1 MSEPDGI
8 TPERDTYD
16 VIVIGG
22 GPPGEIVA
30 QYAIQGSDR
39 TAVIVEH
46 ELLGGECS
54 YWACM
59 PSKALLRPI
68 DVLES
73 ARRMPGVASIV
84 GDHSIDVDAV
94 LKRRDAFTHDHDDSS
109 QVSWAHSAGIDMLRG
124 HGRLAGERSVEVIG
138 ADGWTRTLTARHA
151 VVLATGTTAT
161 VPDIPG
167 LRDALPW
174 TSRDVTNLHE
184 IPRRV
189 AVIGGGVVACE
200 SAGWLRGLGVQELTI
215 IGAAPNLLA
224 RNEPFAGDLVREAFE
239 DNGVTVVLGTSVD
252 AVRRTDP
259 KPTGEGRIH
268 GGEATVS
275 FGDRTITVDEILVA
289 TGRTPSSSDIGSET
303 VGVDVS
309 GSHGFVTT
317 DDHLAVLGVPG
328 EWLYAVGDITG
339 RALLT
344 HMGKYQGA
352 DLRGRDRR
360 PGGGPVDRRTAL
372 HRRRR
377 RRQGAAG
384 DVHRPAG
391 RLGRASPRSRPG
403 TRALDVETVEYDMA
417 AVAGASLL
425 RDGYVGRAKLVIDSS
440 TAHPA
445 GRNLRRRRGRRA
457 GARRDRGGGR
467 RGHPGA
473 AVARRAVVP
482 DDERDLAE
490 AAGGARRPAL
500 SSHPV
505 DGRTS
510 NDRPGSDPG
519 SGVVPGR
526 DGRDDGGVQL
536 CHPAVRGAAPAVLGS
551 VDGRRHRAVHRSD
564 GTVG

>member
-22 GPPGEIVA
+22 GPPGEIAA

-68 DVLES
+68 DVLQS

-84 GDHSIDVDAV
+84 GDHSIDVEAV
-94 LKRRDAFTHDHDDSS
+94 LKRRDSFTHDHDDSS
-109 QVSWAHSAGIDMLRG
+109 QVAWAHSSGIDVVRG

-138 ADGWTRTLTARHA
+138 ADGWNRTLTARHA

-161 VPDIPG
+161 VPNIPG

-200 SAGWLRGLGVQELTI
+200 SAGWLRGLGVEELTI
-215 IGAAPNLLA
+215 IGAAPTLLA
-224 RNEPFAGDLVREAFE
+224 RNEPFAGELVREAFE
-239 DNGVTVVLGTSVD
+239 DNGVIVVLGASVD
-252 AVRRTDP
+252 AVSRADP
-259 KPTGEGRIH
+259 QPTGEGRIH

-289 TGRTPSSSDIGSET
+289 TGRTPSSSDIGLDT

-309 GSHGFVTT
+309 GSRGFVTT
-317 DDHLAVLGVPG
+317 DDHLAVIDVPG

-344 HMGKYQGA
+344 HMGKYQGRVGGAVIAARAEGRPIDGPGFIDVA
-352 DLRGRDRR
+352 DAGKVPQVTFTDPQVASVGVSEKQARD
-360 PGGGPVDRRTAL
+360 A
-372 HRRRR
+372 
-377 RRQGAAG
+377 GAE
-384 DVHRPAG
+384 
-391 RLGRASPRSRPG
+391 
-403 TRALDVETVEYDMA
+403 VETVEADLA
-417 AVAGASLL
+417 SVAGVSLL

-440 TAHPA
+440 THT
-445 GRNLRRRRGRRA
+445 LL
-457 GARRDRGGGR
+457 GATFV
-467 RGHPGA
+467 GA
-473 AVARRAVVP
+473 EVAELVHAATVAVV
-482 DDERDLAE
+482 
-490 AAGGARRPAL
+490 GGVTL
-500 SSHPV
+500 EQLWH
-505 DGRTS
+505 
-510 NDRPGSDPG
+510 
-519 SGVVPGR
+519 VVPSYPTMSEIWLKLLEAHAG
-526 DGRDDGGVQL
+526 Q
-536 CHPAVRGAAPAVLGS
+536 H
-551 VDGRRHRAVHRSD
+551 
-564 GTVG
+564 